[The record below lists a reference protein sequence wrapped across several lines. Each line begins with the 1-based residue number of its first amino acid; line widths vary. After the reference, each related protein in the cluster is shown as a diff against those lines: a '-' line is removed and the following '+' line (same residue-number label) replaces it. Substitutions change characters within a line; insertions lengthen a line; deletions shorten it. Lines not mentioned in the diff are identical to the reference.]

1 MISPSHDLTAA
12 PKTNKCGKQIK
23 HADRRQILHAW
34 FGTDQV
40 KDIRTGEQ
48 VQADAASWMPVAQ
61 DLVR

>member
-40 KDIRTGEQ
+40 KDICPGEQ
-48 VQADAASWMPVAQ
+48 SEADAAARMPPAEDVI
-61 DLVR
+61 R